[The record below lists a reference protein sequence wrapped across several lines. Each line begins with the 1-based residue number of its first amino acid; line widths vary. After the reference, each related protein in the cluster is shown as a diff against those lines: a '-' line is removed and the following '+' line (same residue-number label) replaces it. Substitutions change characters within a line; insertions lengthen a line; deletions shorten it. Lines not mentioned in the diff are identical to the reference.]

1 MYPRL
6 AILDRSAKL
15 LFPSGIARYGAGVWA
30 LHKDEHNVV
39 EAILVKFCHCFHIG
53 FILLTLKYL
62 FDTCFKLICQRLY
75 FLGCVS
81 APAAHG
87 VRFH

>member
-1 MYPRL
+1 MNQWQQLLIVICGL
-6 AILDRSAKL
+6 AL
-15 LFPSGIARYGAGVWA
+15 LKPT
-30 LHKDEHNVV
+30 
-39 EAILVKFCHCFHIG
+39 ILVKFCHCFHIG

-62 FDTCFKLICQRLY
+62 FDTHFKLICQRLY

-87 VRFH
+87 VHFH